1 MFFYCLDISVR
12 YSRCFVFLGRFI
24 SLGISVLQDRFG
36 VWSISLCGF
45 SFGPRV
51 ILENVRITLHNV
63 YTFIDISNQKILNFK
78 PRPFFGLCEVNLKLK
93 MRTTILLMLNL
104 Q

>member
-1 MFFYCLDISVR
+1 MPFAMPAVTLRPWKLSCVNMHIIFFFLIVFFDCLDISVR

-24 SLGISVLQDRFG
+24 SLGISVLQGRFG

-63 YTFIDISNQKILNFK
+63 YTFIDI
-78 PRPFFGLCEVNLKLK
+78 
-93 MRTTILLMLNL
+93 
-104 Q
+104 